1 MLFKVISPAPYA
13 ISETKHECNMRQ
25 TLVTESSSVQDKWM
39 SSFDVR
45 TQQEERQKNSQG
57 MTHLK
62 NASQPVFLLISLSF
76 RVTRCCL

>member
-1 MLFKVISPAPYA
+1 
-13 ISETKHECNMRQ
+13 MRQ

-62 NASQPVFLLISLSF
+62 NASQPLFSLDLPVISCHKMLSLKYVFTL
-76 RVTRCCL
+76 VCWK